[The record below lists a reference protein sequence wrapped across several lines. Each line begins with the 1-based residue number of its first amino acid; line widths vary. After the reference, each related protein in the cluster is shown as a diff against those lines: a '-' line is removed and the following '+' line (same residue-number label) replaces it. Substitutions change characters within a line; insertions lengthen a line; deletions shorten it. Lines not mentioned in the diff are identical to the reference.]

1 MPSWRRTRPLITEA
15 EAAEAAARV
24 KMMAKRMLIM
34 ESKVLGRARVEVR
47 RSGGGLKEEEVG
59 KTLREVR
66 AVEQNHDDHPETYMC
81 ARLMGHHTR
90 KPCQIGRFSLP
101 RVRAMMQHDAQA
113 AHSGSDGPFFP
124 FRPVF
129 WQCAIANHE
138 QY

>member
-1 MPSWRRTRPLITEA
+1 MTEA

-81 ARLMGHHTR
+81 ARLMGHYTR

-101 RVRAMMQHDAQA
+101 RARAMMPRRHTLEAMVHSSHSDRSFGSAQ
-113 AHSGSDGPFFP
+113 
-124 FRPVF
+124 
-129 WQCAIANHE
+129 
-138 QY
+138 

>member
-1 MPSWRRTRPLITEA
+1 
-15 EAAEAAARV
+15 
-24 KMMAKRMLIM
+24 
-34 ESKVLGRARVEVR
+34 VLGRARVEVR

-59 KTLREVR
+59 KTLQEMRV
-66 AVEQNHDDHPETYMC
+66 VEQNQDDHPETYMC
-81 ARLMGHHTR
+81 ARVMGHHTR

-138 QY
+138 QYQSCSKDVARSGKHTHSRSPVTIQSQEYGGT